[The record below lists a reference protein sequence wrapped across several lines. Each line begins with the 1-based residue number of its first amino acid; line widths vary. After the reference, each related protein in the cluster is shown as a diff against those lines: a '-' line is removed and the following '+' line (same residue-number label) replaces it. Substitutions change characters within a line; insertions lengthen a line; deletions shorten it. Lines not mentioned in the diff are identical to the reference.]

1 MYQPI
6 PAYVSVHISTAS
18 FPAIEPL
25 QYWVSE
31 NENEALSNLHIV
43 GFIGVY
49 KLILNNM
56 AMFVAYAYEEPLHG

>member
-1 MYQPI
+1 
-6 PAYVSVHISTAS
+6 
-18 FPAIEPL
+18 
-25 QYWVSE
+25 VSE

-56 AMFVAYAYEEPLHG
+56 AMFIAYAYEEPLHG